1 MIKCL
6 SKTHTKHKRNYI
18 TFEGVP
24 IMAQQVMNLT
34 SIHEDAGSIPGLASG
49 LRIRHRR
56 ELGYR
61 SQMRLRSRRAVA
73 VVQPGGYSSSWT
85 PSLGTPICH
94 RVRPQ
99 TRQKDKKKKKKE
111 KKYFFSELNSDFVI
125 PENTMIIEEFLCR
138 INSQHQVRQL
148 FSLKSRIFNT
158 VYRQETDNVT
168 YNIQM
173 MKSPTPNTVFE
184 SNTFGLTIIKDLQK

>member
-1 MIKCL
+1 MPQGAALK
-6 SKTHTKHKRNYI
+6 KT
-18 TFEGVP
+18 E
-24 IMAQQVMNLT
+24 
-34 SIHEDAGSIPGLASG
+34 
-49 LRIRHRR
+49 
-56 ELGYR
+56 
-61 SQMRLRSRRAVA
+61 
-73 VVQPGGYSSSWT
+73 
-85 PSLGTPICH
+85 
-94 RVRPQ
+94 
-99 TRQKDKKKKKKE
+99 RQKKKKKE
-111 KKYFFSELNSDFVI
+111 KIYFFSELNSDFVI